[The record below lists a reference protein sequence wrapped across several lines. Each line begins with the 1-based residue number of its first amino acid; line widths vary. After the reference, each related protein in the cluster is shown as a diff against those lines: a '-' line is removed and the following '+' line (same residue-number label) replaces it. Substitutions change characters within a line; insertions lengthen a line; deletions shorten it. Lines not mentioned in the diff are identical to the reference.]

1 MVCPGGLVGLVLW
14 PRMALTLI
22 ALALMALSLMALALE
37 ASALVV
43 FGLGIGSRGLG
54 AHSLSDPDRVGLSHG
69 SLGHSDL
76 DLFLCPWPWPC
87 GPWPWLLWPGR
98 PGEQSRLL
106 G

>member
-1 MVCPGGLVGLVLW
+1 MAWASCDLDLNGLGLGGVDLYGLSLGGLGLGGLG
-14 PRMALTLI
+14 LG
-22 ALALMALSLMALALE
+22 S
-37 ASALVV
+37 

-76 DLFLCPWPWPC
+76 DLLRW
-87 GPWPWLLWPGR
+87 PWPWLLWPGR
-98 PGEQSRLL
+98 PEVNRLL